1 MPSANIGKHA
11 VHEYFPGLRFLYNE
25 LQVAKD
31 ELVTTVHYSDS
42 VVTYRRLAGT
52 AYGNASHAHTTE
64 HPLPNFYKTAR
75 LIQQI

>member
-11 VHEYFPGLRFLYNE
+11 AHEYLPELRFLYNE

-42 VVTYRRLAGT
+42 AVT
-52 AYGNASHAHTTE
+52 
-64 HPLPNFYKTAR
+64 
-75 LIQQI
+75 